1 MPAHFEKPV
10 WTQPSSQ
17 IFQVPLSCLTL
28 NGDLWGPRT
37 FRDLVFCRSVP
48 RPSRRRHWGQHD
60 MMALSRADHKLSRT
74 DTKIKTWEQT
84 DTKSIMTSDINSGQM
99 KWRSLTLFHF
109 CSDILRVW
117 DWRWSKH
124 SEKLISFGRVE
135 ENPLLEN
142 KSSFACKLTA
152 FRSKRC
158 PELEQISFE
167 TNLVSKTRRNPLLD
181 RRCPLFCTETGT
193 NLSQQ
198 SSQVWETA
206 SDGKEI
212 SLGGLLNDI

>member
-48 RPSRRRHWGQHD
+48 GPSRRRRWGQHD

-74 DTKIKTWEQT
+74 DTKIKTWERA
-84 DTKSIMTSDINSGQM
+84 DTKASWLLISIVG
-99 KWRSLTLFHF
+99 KWNGDHWH

-198 SSQVWETA
+198 SS
-206 SDGKEI
+206 
-212 SLGGLLNDI
+212 